1 MYLRISSFPDFARL
15 TKDERERK
23 TKEITQKLSL
33 GSKYTILI
41 IASVI
46 LCVFGS
52 GTAANADLNGDVV
65 GGIGYGVLFGSWFL
79 GHLIIVNWIVY
90 PRINEFF
97 E

>member
-1 MYLRISSFPDFARL
+1 MYLRISSFPDLARL
-15 TKDERERK
+15 TKDERKRK

-41 IASVI
+41 VASVI
-46 LCVFGS
+46 LCIFGS
-52 GTAANADLNGDVV
+52 GAATNADLIGAVV
-65 GGIGYGVLFGSWFL
+65 GGIGYCVLFGSWFL
-79 GHLIIVNWIVY
+79 GHLMIVNWIVY